1 MQFNRFSRAGVC
13 LSAALICTPI
23 NAQETFRSEIFF
35 LHSSSEFDSLDGKS
49 NVLAGTY
56 FFSPVNTGNGPL
68 AESRFLSRSSA
79 ISAVVSNSE
88 LSGPFGTSQ
97 YDSDS
102 SRYGLVLEIRDL
114 STANTV
120 SAGFTRNQTDQQPAQ
135 YHSRWNNYCL
145 RVWTL
150 SQRQSSRWSEI
161 FKGQISW
168 LTRRLGWRLH
178 LLSCIKI
185 RQNH

>member
-135 YHSRWNNYCL
+135 YHSR
-145 RVWTL
+145 
-150 SQRQSSRWSEI
+150 
-161 FKGQISW
+161 
-168 LTRRLGWRLH
+168 
-178 LLSCIKI
+178 
-185 RQNH
+185 